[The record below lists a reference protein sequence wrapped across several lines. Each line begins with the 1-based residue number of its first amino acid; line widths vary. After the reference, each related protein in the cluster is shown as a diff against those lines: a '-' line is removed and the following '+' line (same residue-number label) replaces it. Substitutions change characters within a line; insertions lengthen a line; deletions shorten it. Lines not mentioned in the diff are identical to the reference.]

1 MSGVFIDL
9 GADNDVAG
17 GAGFN
22 DTILGNVGDDT
33 IAGFSGNDSL
43 LGGSD
48 DDFINGGDGDDTIY
62 GGAGHDLLLAGA
74 GNNDRLFGEGGND
87 SFLADST
94 PGSAFGAYFDGGAG
108 DDTFRVYARSDTLI
122 GGNGTDRV
130 EFLSGNQTIDLR
142 AFGSDRASGIDHLV
156 LSGTNQQLIFD
167 YDSVIRLT
175 DAGTLR
181 VSGIT
186 GNVINLLG
194 WVQGTSSGGF
204 TSFTL
209 GTSPLPLATVL
220 VADNLLSDVP
230 GETRSGTEGN
240 DSISL
245 GLGSDSYLGLGG
257 SDSVL
262 GNGGNDTIDGGNSG
276 DTIYGGIGD
285 DLILGGNGND
295 RIFGELGNDSIDA
308 GAGNSDRVLY
318 NHTDGA
324 AINAVIDSSGGS
336 SGVNIATVTTSSQ
349 GNDFLRGFELLY
361 GSNAADTFIVNT
373 AATAVENLFVFGG
386 GGNDTLIDN
395 YRVSGVFVDY
405 SSVNL
410 TRGVS
415 VNLTDG
421 QADDGFGGTD
431 SLVGFTA
438 INATAYA
445 DTLIGSASNDR
456 IRAQAGSDFIDGR
469 GGSGDILDYSQNSS
483 SQAISVNLLNGVAN
497 DGLGGTDTLI
507 SIEQV
512 RGGAGNDTIIGDGAN
527 NNFRGNAGSDRLDGG
542 GGDFDVVDYSFATA
556 GVSVDLLLG
565 VASDGQGGTDTL
577 ANIEF
582 VWGSNSADTLIG
594 GAGNDILRGNAG
606 SDIINGG
613 EGSADIADY
622 RNATAGITVNMAT
635 GVVQDGQ
642 GGTDALSGIEQIWGS
657 TFNDSMLGGEGND
670 YFVGSSG
677 ADTFVGGNG
686 IDSVNYS
693 FNPSNNTAATQGVS
707 IDLAA
712 GTGRDGYGS
721 AEILQSIEII
731 YGTSFADTI
740 SGGAASETLWGNG
753 GTDSLV
759 GGAGN
764 DRLFGDASDDTLD
777 GGSGDNLLA
786 GGEGNDLY
794 IISGDIASS
803 VIDDMSGQ
811 DTVSFGGVQG
821 LDIAANALSR
831 MAGIEAIDLGLG
843 GHTLRLTASAVTALS
858 PDTDVLRVYGGG
870 ADRLV
875 FDDASGWTRSSPSGG
890 FVTFTNGSA
899 TVIVGESLVPLL
911 PGGPTSGGDTLTGTS
926 GADTIDLLAGNDSYL
941 GLFGNDSIVGG
952 DGADTLNGEFGND
965 TLFGGNGT
973 DSLFGDSGADSLSG
987 GNGDDRVE
995 GSGLSAI
1002 ALGSFTLSG
1011 DDGNDLVLM
1020 RAGFAY
1026 VSASLSGGAG
1036 NDTINGGDSRDTIYG
1051 GDGDVINGGAGD
1063 DVILVGGVTLAEIY
1077 ALFGP

>member
-33 IAGFSGNDSL
+33 IAGFGGNDSL

-262 GNGGNDTIDGGNSG
+262 GNGGNDTIDGGAGG
-276 DTIYGGIGD
+276 DTIDGGIGD
-285 DLILGGNGND
+285 D
-295 RIFGELGNDSIDA
+295 SI
-308 GAGNSDRVLY
+308 
-318 NHTDGA
+318 
-324 AINAVIDSSGGS
+324 
-336 SGVNIATVTTSSQ
+336 
-349 GNDFLRGFELLY
+349 
-361 GSNAADTFIVNT
+361 
-373 AATAVENLFVFGG
+373 
-386 GGNDTLIDN
+386 
-395 YRVSGVFVDY
+395 
-405 SSVNL
+405 
-410 TRGVS
+410 
-415 VNLTDG
+415 
-421 QADDGFGGTD
+421 
-431 SLVGFTA
+431 
-438 INATAYA
+438 
-445 DTLIGSASNDR
+445 
-456 IRAQAGSDFIDGR
+456 
-469 GGSGDILDYSQNSS
+469 
-483 SQAISVNLLNGVAN
+483 
-497 DGLGGTDTLI
+497 
-507 SIEQV
+507 
-512 RGGAGNDTIIGDGAN
+512 
-527 NNFRGNAGSDRLDGG
+527 
-542 GGDFDVVDYSFATA
+542 
-556 GVSVDLLLG
+556 
-565 VASDGQGGTDTL
+565 
-577 ANIEF
+577 
-582 VWGSNSADTLIG
+582 
-594 GAGNDILRGNAG
+594 
-606 SDIINGG
+606 
-613 EGSADIADY
+613 
-622 RNATAGITVNMAT
+622 
-635 GVVQDGQ
+635 
-642 GGTDALSGIEQIWGS
+642 
-657 TFNDSMLGGEGND
+657 LGGEGND

-693 FNPSNNTAATQGVS
+693 FNPSNNSAATQGVS

-712 GTGRDGYGS
+712 GTARDGYDS

-740 SGGAASETLWGNG
+740 SGGTASETFNGNG
-753 GTDSLV
+753 GADVLD

-764 DRLFGDASDDTLD
+764 DLLIGD
-777 GGSGDNLLA
+777 
-786 GGEGNDLY
+786 
-794 IISGDIASS
+794 
-803 VIDDMSGQ
+803 
-811 DTVSFGGVQG
+811 
-821 LDIAANALSR
+821 
-831 MAGIEAIDLGLG
+831 GLG
-843 GHTLRLTASAVTALS
+843 G
-858 PDTDVLRVYGGG
+858 
-870 ADRLV
+870 
-875 FDDASGWTRSSPSGG
+875 
-890 FVTFTNGSA
+890 
-899 TVIVGESLVPLL
+899 
-911 PGGPTSGGDTLTGTS
+911 
-926 GADTIDLLAGNDSYL
+926 
-941 GLFGNDSIVGG
+941 
-952 DGADTLNGEFGND
+952 
-965 TLFGGNGT
+965 
-973 DSLFGDSGADSLSG
+973 
-987 GNGDDRVE
+987 
-995 GSGLSAI
+995 
-1002 ALGSFTLSG
+1002 TLS
-1011 DDGNDLVLM
+1011 
-1020 RAGFAY
+1020 
-1026 VSASLSGGAG
+1026 
-1036 NDTINGGDSRDTIYG
+1036 
-1051 GDGDVINGGAGD
+1051 GGAGD